1 MQGIFEN
8 ISKKSLNAVRK
19 ILYQN
24 LKQAFQEADVQFNE
38 LCNLL
43 YAESIHPAQC
53 KKAFHKVLDTLT
65 CAEHFLTKYTK
76 QQMEVIGVDKD
87 CDIKFLKKK
96 LKQYKL
102 NTFEL
107 KGGINDRAKHE
118 SYFTSNKTERHL
130 IVPLYKEFLSLT
142 NELDEKLD
150 ILMEGYDELY
160 QTIHSSDNE
169 QVLKRFNKHFKNVA
183 SQISENSGKT
193 YFDIL
198 DKIVAVKKES
208 ERPSNKLV
216 ECNFSTEV
224 IEKIGKS
231 IASIYDKPLELAKTI
246 VKQQWDNSDVDN
258 LFGNIILSKIV
269 YDKMKG
275 VDNLYH
281 TRGRPPEN
289 FCYND
294 CIEALGEM
302 IYATCPVIPKK
313 EPIRTERIRLFN
325 WMVALF
331 ISFADYIGDE
341 LYGKIASYFRFM
353 EDIGFTPPFGL
364 RHLQQKIS
372 DFRLY
377 LREKKK
383 GGFLNLFDGGF
394 SKRWKSKIR
403 RFAPLEKLQEF
414 ISEKF
419 MQYSFA

>member
-8 ISKKSLNAVRK
+8 ISKKSLNVVRK

-24 LKQAFQEADVQFNE
+24 LKQTFQEADVQFNE

-43 YAESIHPAQC
+43 YAESIYPTQC
-53 KKAFHKVLDTLT
+53 KEAFLKVLDTLI

-87 CDIKFLKKK
+87 CDIEFIENK

-102 NTFEL
+102 YTFEL
-107 KGGINDRAKHE
+107 MGGINDRATHE

-142 NELDEKLD
+142 NELDEKLN

-183 SQISENSGKT
+183 SQISENSDKS
-193 YFDIL
+193 YLDIF
-198 DKIVAVKKES
+198 E
-208 ERPSNKLV
+208 KLV
-216 ECNFSTEV
+216 VVKEEPKQPSRRLLERKFSASV
-224 IEKIGKS
+224 IENIGKS
-231 IASIYDKPLELAKTI
+231 IASIYDKPLELARTI
-246 VKQQWDNSDVDN
+246 VDQQWDNSEVDN
-258 LFGNIILSKIV
+258 LFENIILSKIM

-275 VDNLYH
+275 VDNLFH

-302 IYATCPVIPKK
+302 IYATCPVVPKI
-313 EPIRTERIRLFN
+313 EPIRTERIRLFD

-372 DFRLY
+372 EFRLY

-394 SKRWKSKIR
+394 TKKWKSKIR
-403 RFAPLEKLQEF
+403 RFAPLEKLQIF

-419 MQYSFA
+419 MQYRFA